1 MDVSGYFCYLAVATV
16 YLNGVGPVGDL
27 GVHGPVQRDK
37 LLSVE
42 SIHDN
47 NDKAVIDQG
56 SGPNLN
62 GTKMTKTTQRH
73 SANTVSAGD
82 FAY

>member
-1 MDVSGYFCYLAVATV
+1 MGVGRYFCYLATV
-16 YLNGVGPVGDL
+16 YLHGVGPVGDL

-42 SIHDN
+42 PIHDN

-62 GTKMTKTTQRH
+62 RNKMTKTTQRH
-73 SANTVSAGD
+73 TCSALHGK
-82 FAY
+82 FARQQL